1 MAIISQSPATGEVF
15 AKFSELSVEELEQK
29 LVLAQNTFLAWR
41 QTDFIQRAGLMK
53 KVAIKLREQKNDLAI
68 LMAQEMGKVL
78 KAGQGEI
85 EKCALVCDYY
95 ADNAEKFLAQE
106 NIATEVKE
114 SFVRFDP
121 IGPVLAVMP
130 WNFPFW
136 QVFRFAAP
144 ALMAG
149 NVGLLKHASNV
160 PRCALAIE
168 NIFVECGFPAG
179 AFQTLLVGSG
189 VVEKIVSDDRV
200 AAVTLTGSEYA
211 GSQVAAAAGKALKK
225 SVLELGGSD
234 PFIVLADADLPGA
247 IKAAALAR
255 MQNNVGQSCI
265 ASKRFI
271 VEESVAAEFTAGLV
285 KEFSALKV
293 GDPMLPDVNVGP
305 LVNET
310 ALKEIDNQVQRTLSM
325 GAKLEF
331 GGQRVGEVGY
341 FYLPTV
347 VSGVTPQ
354 MPLCSEEVFG
364 PVAPIVIVKNSE
376 EAMVIANNSA
386 YGLGATIWTND
397 LDKAKKMAAK
407 IESGSVYINGAM
419 KSDVRLPFG
428 GIKKSGF
435 GRELGSYGIREFV
448 NIKTVVVEK

>member
-15 AKFSELSVEELEQK
+15 AKFDELTGEEIEQK
-29 LVLAQNTFLAWR
+29 LALAHSTFLSWR
-41 QTDFIQRAGLMK
+41 KISFEERAILMK
-53 KVAIKLREQKNDLAI
+53 KAAAKLREQKNDLAI

-85 EKCALVCDYY
+85 EKCAGVCEYY
-95 ADNAEKFLAQE
+95 ADNAGKFLAPE
-106 NIATEVKE
+106 NIATEAKE
-114 SFVRFDP
+114 SFVRFDAL
-121 IGPVLAVMP
+121 GPVLAVMP

-136 QVFRFAAP
+136 QVLRFAAP

-168 NIFVECGFPAG
+168 EIFVSCGFPVG
-179 AFQTLLVGSG
+179 AFQTLLIGSG
-189 VVEKIVSDDRV
+189 AVEKIILDDRI

-225 SVLELGGSD
+225 CVLELGGSD
-234 PFIVLADADLPGA
+234 PFIVLADADLDGA
-247 IKAAALAR
+247 IKAAASAR

-265 ASKRFI
+265 AAKRFI
-271 VEESVAAEFTAGLV
+271 VEESVAEKFTAGMV
-285 KEFSALKV
+285 REFSLLKV
-293 GDPMLPDVNVGP
+293 GDPMVAENNVGP

-310 ALKEIDNQVQRTLSM
+310 ALKEIDNQVQKTLAV

-331 GGQRVGEVGY
+331 GGARVGEVGN

-347 VSGVTPQ
+347 VSGVTRG
-354 MPLCSEEVFG
+354 MTLCDEEVFG
-364 PVAPIVIVKNSE
+364 PVAPVIVVKNAD
-376 EAMVIANNSA
+376 EAIEIANSSP
-386 YGLGATIWTND
+386 YGLGANVWTAD
-397 LDKAKKMAAK
+397 LEKAKKMAAQ

-428 GIKKSGF
+428 GIKKSGY
-435 GRELGSYGIREFV
+435 GRELGLYGIREFV
-448 NIKTVVVEK
+448 NIKTVVVEN

>member
-1 MAIISQSPATGEVF
+1 MAIISQSPATGEIF
-15 AKFSELSVEELEQK
+15 AEFVELTGEELEKK
-29 LVLAQNTFLAWR
+29 LVLSQDAFNNWR
-41 QTDFIQRAGLMK
+41 QTSFEERANLMK
-53 KVAIKLREQKNDLAI
+53 KVAVKLREQKNELAI

-78 KAGQGEI
+78 KAGQAEI
-85 EKCALVCDYY
+85 EKCATVCEYY
-95 ADNAEKFLAQE
+95 ADNAAKFLAQD
-106 NIATEVKE
+106 IVATEAKE

-121 IGPVLAVMP
+121 LGAVLAVMP

-149 NVGLLKHASNV
+149 NIGLLKHASNV
-160 PRCALAIE
+160 PRCALKME
-168 NIFVECGFPAG
+168 EIFSECGFPTG
-179 AFQTLLVGSG
+179 VFQTLLVGSRA
-189 VVEKIVSDDRV
+189 VEKIVLDDRI
-200 AAVTLTGSEYA
+200 AAVTLTGSEFA

-225 SVLELGGSD
+225 CVLELGGSD
-234 PFIVLADADLPGA
+234 PFIVLSDADLEGA
-247 IKAAALAR
+247 IKAAVTAR

-271 VEESVAAEFTAGLV
+271 VEKSVAAEFTAGMA
-285 KEFSALKV
+285 KAFSEFKV
-293 GDPMLPDVNVGP
+293 GDPLATETNVGP

-310 ALKEIDNQVQRTLSM
+310 ALKEIDNQVQKTLAM

-331 GGQRVGEVGY
+331 GGSRVGEVGS

-347 VSGVTPQ
+347 VSGVKKG
-354 MPLCSEEVFG
+354 MPLCDEEVFG
-364 PVAPIVIVKNSE
+364 PVAPIIVVQNAD
-376 EAMVIANNSA
+376 EAIKIANDSP
-386 YGLGATIWTND
+386 YGLGATIWTTD
-397 LDKAKKMAAK
+397 LAKAKNMAGQL
-407 IESGSVYINGAM
+407 ESGSIYINGAM

-448 NIKTVVVEK
+448 NIKTVVIEK

>member
-15 AKFSELSVEELEQK
+15 AEFVELTDEEVEKK
-29 LVLAQNTFLAWR
+29 LALSQSAFGNWR
-41 QTDFIQRAGLMK
+41 QTSFEERAGLMK
-53 KVAIKLREQKNDLAI
+53 KVATKLREQKNELAV

-78 KAGQGEI
+78 KAGQAEI
-85 EKCALVCDYY
+85 EKCATVCEYY
-95 ADNAEKFLAQE
+95 ADNAVKFLAQDT
-106 NIATEVKE
+106 IATEAKE

-121 IGPVLAVMP
+121 LGAVLAVMP

-160 PRCALAIE
+160 PRCAVKME
-168 NIFVECGFPAG
+168 EIFSECGFPAG
-179 AFQTLLVGSG
+179 VFQTLLVGSKA
-189 VVEKIVSDDRV
+189 VEKIVLDDRI
-200 AAVTLTGSEYA
+200 AAVTLTGSEFA
-211 GSQVAAAAGKALKK
+211 GSQVAATAGKALKK
-225 SVLELGGSD
+225 CVLELGGSD
-234 PFIVLADADLPGA
+234 PFIVLSDADLEGA
-247 IKAAALAR
+247 IKAAVTAR

-271 VEESVAAEFTAGLV
+271 VEESVAVEFTAGMT
-285 KEFSALKV
+285 KAFSEFKV
-293 GDPMLPDVNVGP
+293 GDPLAAETNVGP

-310 ALKEIDNQVQRTLSM
+310 ALKEINNQVQKTLAM

-331 GGQRVGEVGY
+331 GGSRVGEVGS

-347 VSGVTPQ
+347 VSGVKKG
-354 MPLCSEEVFG
+354 MPLCDEEVFG
-364 PVAPIVIVKNSE
+364 PVAPIIVVKNSD
-376 EAMVIANNSA
+376 EAIKIANDSP
-386 YGLGATIWTND
+386 YGLGATIWTMD
-397 LDKAKKMAAK
+397 LDKAKSMAGQL
-407 IESGSVYINGAM
+407 ESGSIYINGAM

-448 NIKTVVVEK
+448 NVKTVVIEK

>member
-15 AKFSELSVEELEQK
+15 ARFTELNSDEIEKK
-29 LVLAQNTFLAWR
+29 LVLSQSAFGLWR
-41 QTDFIQRAGLMK
+41 QTNMEERAVLMK
-53 KVAIKLREQKNDLAI
+53 KVAAKLREQKNDLAV

-78 KAGQGEI
+78 KAGQAEV
-85 EKCALVCDYY
+85 EKCVAVCDFY
-95 ADNAEKFLAQE
+95 ADNAAKFLAE
-106 NIATEVKE
+106 DFIATEAKE

-121 IGPVLAVMP
+121 LGAVLAVMP

-149 NVGLLKHASNV
+149 NIGLLKHASNV
-160 PRCALAIE
+160 PRCAVRME
-168 NIFVECGFPAG
+168 EIFSECGFPAG
-179 AFQTLLVGSG
+179 VFQTLLIGSG
-189 VVEKIVSDDRV
+189 AIEKIVLDDRI
-200 AAVTLTGSEYA
+200 AAVTLTGSEFA

-225 SVLELGGSD
+225 CVLELGGSD
-234 PFIVLADADLPGA
+234 PFIVLSDADLAGA
-247 IKAAALAR
+247 IKAAVTAR

-271 VEESVAAEFTAGLV
+271 VEESVATEFTAGMV
-285 KEFSALKV
+285 KAFSEFKV
-293 GDPMLPDVNVGP
+293 GNPLADDTNVGP
-305 LVNET
+305 LVNESS
-310 ALKEIDNQVQRTLSM
+310 LKEIDSQVQKTLAM

-331 GGQRVGEVGY
+331 GGSRMGEVGS

-347 VSGVTPQ
+347 VSGVTKG
-354 MPLCSEEVFG
+354 MPLCDEEVFG
-364 PVAPIVIVKNSE
+364 PVAPIIVVKNSD
-376 EAMVIANNSA
+376 EAIKIANDSP
-386 YGLGATIWTND
+386 YGLGATIWTAD
-397 LDKAKKMAAK
+397 LDKAKKMAAQL
-407 IESGSVYINGAM
+407 ESGSIYINGAM

-448 NIKTVVVEK
+448 NVKTVVIEK

>member
-1 MAIISQSPATGEVF
+1 MAIVSQSPATGEVF
-15 AKFSELSVEELEQK
+15 AQFNELTGDELKKK
-29 LVLAQNTFLAWR
+29 LALAQGAFLNWR
-41 QTDFIQRAGLMK
+41 KTSFEERAVLMK

-95 ADNAEKFLAQE
+95 ADNAEKFLTQE
-106 NIATEVKE
+106 NIITEAKE

-160 PRCALAIE
+160 PRCALSIE
-168 NIFVECGFPAG
+168 KIFIDCGFPIG
-179 AFQTLLVGSG
+179 VFQTLLIGSS

-200 AAVTLTGSEYA
+200 AAITLTGSEYA

-271 VEESVAAEFTAGLV
+271 VEESIAPEFAAGLV
-285 KEFSALKV
+285 KEFSTLKV

-305 LVNET
+305 LVNEN
-310 ALKEIDNQVQRTLSM
+310 ALKEIDSQVQKTLSM

-331 GGQRVGEVGY
+331 GGQRVGEIGN

-347 VSGVTPQ
+347 VSGVTQ
-354 MPLCSEEVFG
+354 EMPLFSQEVFG
-364 PVAPIVIVKNSE
+364 PVAPIMAVNNFD
-376 EAMVIANNSA
+376 EAVTVANNSA
-386 YGLGATIWTND
+386 YGLGATIWTGD
-397 LDKAKKMAAK
+397 LEKAKKMAVK
-407 IESGSVYINGAM
+407 IESGSVYINGTM

-428 GIKKSGF
+428 GVKRSGF
-435 GRELGSYGIREFV
+435 GRELGLYGIREFV

>member
-1 MAIISQSPATGEVF
+1 MPIISQSPATDEVF
-15 AKFSELSVEELEQK
+15 ARFDELTSDELEGK
-29 LVLAQNTFLAWR
+29 LISARSAFLNWR
-41 QTDFIQRAGLMK
+41 KTNFEERAVLMK
-53 KVAIKLREQKNDLAI
+53 KVAVKLREQKNDLAV

-95 ADNAEKFLAQE
+95 ADNADKFLAQE
-106 NIATEVKE
+106 NIVTEAKE

-160 PRCALAIE
+160 PRCALSIE
-168 NIFVECGFPAG
+168 KIFTECGFPDG
-179 AFQTLLVGSG
+179 VFQTLLVGSS
-189 VVEKIVSDDRV
+189 VVEKIISDDRV

-234 PFIVLADADLPGA
+234 PFVVLADADLPGA
-247 IKAAALAR
+247 IKAAAIAR

-271 VEESVAAEFTAGLV
+271 IEEAVAAEFTAGLV
-285 KEFSALKV
+285 KEFSVLKV
-293 GDPMLPDVNVGP
+293 GDPLTPETNIGP
-305 LVNET
+305 LVNEN
-310 ALKEIDNQVQRTLSM
+310 ALKEIDRQVQTTLAM

-331 GGQRVGEVGY
+331 GGNRVGEVGH

-347 VSGVTPQ
+347 VSGVTQ
-354 MPLCSEEVFG
+354 EMPLCAEEVFG
-364 PVAPIVIVKNSE
+364 PVAPVIVVKNSD
-376 EAMVIANNSA
+376 EAIAVANNSA
-386 YGLGATIWTND
+386 YGLGATIWTTN
-397 LDKAKKMAAK
+397 LDKAKKMAAQ
-407 IESGSVYINGAM
+407 IESGAVYINGAM

-448 NIKTVVVEK
+448 NVKTVVIEK